1 MVQTAAKDSES
12 SVHGEMMG
20 QPESSESSSPP
31 RCQEKIRPITKTGK
45 FFEKKN
51 NGAERESQ
59 ETFTWRGDGVLGC
72 SIPMDGFKE
81 VIAAR
86 VWYE

>member
-1 MVQTAAKDSES
+1 MANMLLEAKGRIVHDGGLTAAKDSES

-31 RCQEKIRPITKTGK
+31 KCQEKIRPITTTGK
-45 FFEKKN
+45 FFEKN

-59 ETFTWRGDGVLGC
+59 ETFT
-72 SIPMDGFKE
+72 
-81 VIAAR
+81 
-86 VWYE
+86 